1 MGNFFT
7 EKGPI
12 YIGIIEDNEAY
23 RFVLEAMLKKDQV
36 LEVIFSIDSIG
47 ALLKENGNLK
57 KANIILLDM
66 KLGDQIAFESLPA
79 IRNLCPNSKII
90 LVTAHFD
97 FGLVNNSIR
106 NKVEGYYLKGSSLD
120 LIDMIKTVQKG
131 FTVYDPLVNDKIS
144 EQMQMDDTV
153 IAQFHLTNKETQVV
167 KLLSDGFS
175 YKSISTKQQISLN
188 TVRQHVRNIYRKVGV
203 NSRYE
208 LIQKIQGFI

>member
-7 EKGPI
+7 VKGPI
-12 YIGIIEDNEAY
+12 YIGIIEDSEGY
-23 RFVLEAMLKKDQV
+23 RFVLESTLKKDQG
-36 LEVIFSIDSIG
+36 LEVIFSIGSIDG
-47 ALLKENGNLK
+47 LLKEDRNLK
-57 KANIILLDM
+57 KVNIILLDM
-66 KLGDQIAFESLPA
+66 KLGDHIAFDSLPA
-79 IRNLCPNSKII
+79 IRNLCPNSKVI

-97 FGLVNNSIR
+97 FGVVNNSIR

-120 LIDMIKTVQKG
+120 LIDMIKTVHKG

-144 EQMQMDDTV
+144 EQMQTEDSAF
-153 IAQFHLTNKETQVV
+153 AQFHLTNKEIQVV

-175 YKSISTKQQISLN
+175 YKSISAKQQISLN
-188 TVRQHVRNIYRKVGV
+188 TVRQHVRNIYRKVEV